1 MPRVPG
7 GETSPLTVAGLWA
20 LLSPWQGTMVAS
32 GQAGAQGTGEGH
44 SNVLRSPRGLSLQQ
58 PGSREGMP
66 GSAECLA
73 CLVWDK
79 D

>member
-7 GETSPLTVAGLWA
+7 RETGPLTVAGLWA
-20 LLSPWQGTMVAS
+20 LLSPWWGMMVAS
-32 GQAGAQGTGEGH
+32 AQAGAQGTGQWH
-44 SNVLRSPRGLSLQQ
+44 SNVLRRPRGLSLQQ
-58 PGSREGMP
+58 PGSGKGMP

-73 CLVWDK
+73 CLVWDE